1 MPSPEQRSWVER
13 GAEFSKK
20 VDIVTGVVGVLMM
33 NAPLVALS
41 VLGYLAG
48 DIVQN
53 KFKKEKF
60 A

>member
-1 MPSPEQRSWVER
+1 MPSPERGWIERS
-13 GAEFSKK
+13 AEFSKK
-20 VDIVTGVVGVLMM
+20 VDVVTGVIGVLIMS
-33 NAPLVALS
+33 APLVALS

-53 KFKKEKF
+53 KFKKQK